1 MTLCDDAYA
10 FSQSFDPALHDG
22 LYFFVFLPLFL
33 SFVLVLP
40 AAIDGPA
47 FITSLIFVLC
57 PHPTSHHGWPRL
69 LLPLDPPQ
77 WPAALPAVAADGPPA
92 CCEPTPPA
100 ARMSNTC
107 PYQSATGYHLI
118 G

>member
-22 LYFFVFLPLFL
+22 PFSQPLLSLPHLA
-33 SFVLVLP
+33 SCVTLP
-40 AAIDGPA
+40 KAL
-47 FITSLIFVLC
+47 SLIFVLC